1 MLNQNFG
8 VLLKDRLKL
17 SHTGRKND
25 VKARWEEM
33 VSRID
38 QASDI
43 ARVAL
48 VGKYTNLGD
57 SYLSVISALKHAC
70 IATDQLLHL
79 EMINSSNLEK
89 ETKEKNPDAYEQ
101 AWNALKSCDGVI
113 VPGGFGNRGI
123 QGKIAAINYV
133 REEKVPFLGICLG
146 MQAAV
151 IEYTRNV
158 LGIKDANSEELVPNI
173 PDEKAAIIFMPEGS
187 KEKLGGTMRLGSR

>member
-133 REEKVPFLGICLG
+133 REEKVPL
-146 MQAAV
+146 
-151 IEYTRNV
+151 
-158 LGIKDANSEELVPNI
+158 
-173 PDEKAAIIFMPEGS
+173 
-187 KEKLGGTMRLGSR
+187 